1 MINRGTVVCVCT
13 LFFSHQIE
21 LSQMVICLQ
30 NGWWQTWM
38 CRSCWIIRTNFLW
51 IVFLSCS
58 YKHMAD
64 TGWWCWWTNH
74 SWSCRPYISCRTY
87 YAFPSSKSVRTF
99 RTAQC
104 HTYFMLIAFNL
115 FTVLVW
121 NRILVR
127 NVECVKSFSV
137 RNSDLTLTRITLRGI
152 HVSFQHSGNTLPACH
167 DCINIVCISENVT
180 VL

>member
-1 MINRGTVVCVCT
+1 MDRITNVSFWKVCRSDIHNFMSHVYAFWYSFLLCMIIRGTVVCVCS

-38 CRSCWIIRTNFLW
+38 CRSCWIIRTNILW

-87 YAFPSSKSVRTF
+87 YAFPSSKSVRTI

-104 HTYFMLIAFNL
+104 HMCFMLIALNL

-121 NRILVR
+121 N
-127 NVECVKSFSV
+127 
-137 RNSDLTLTRITLRGI
+137 
-152 HVSFQHSGNTLPACH
+152 
-167 DCINIVCISENVT
+167 
-180 VL
+180 